1 MGKGRSLP
9 ARSSA
14 GWAAHPARRTC
25 RDRPLSSDALF
36 DAFVT
41 LWRGTSPVEWL
52 AAALGIAYVV
62 LLIGQH
68 RAGWIAGGVSTAVYL
83 YVFGVAGLYMQ
94 AVLQGYYVLVSVYG
108 WWAWRGGV
116 AGPTLSVSRAGWRV
130 QLLGVAAVVL
140 ASVASA
146 TWLARETHSSDPYL
160 DSLTTWGSV
169 FATWLAT
176 RKKLDN
182 WTWWFVVDSLIV
194 VLCWKQ
200 KLYAAMI
207 PYVLYLGLVVV
218 GWRSWSVDM
227 KIAGAAAADGA
238 KA

>member
-1 MGKGRSLP
+1 M
-9 ARSSA
+9 
-14 GWAAHPARRTC
+14 
-25 RDRPLSSDALF
+25 DALF

-83 YVFGVAGLYMQ
+83 YVFAVAGLYMQ
-94 AVLQGYYVLVSVYG
+94 TILQAYYVGVSVYG
-108 WWAWRGGV
+108 WWAWRDGE
-116 AGPTLSVSRAGWRV
+116 ASPSLAVSRATWRV
-130 QLLGVAAVVL
+130 QLCGLAAV
-140 ASVASA
+140 AVASAATA
-146 TWLARETHSSDPYL
+146 TWLARETHSTDPYL

-182 WTWWFVVDSLIV
+182 WTWWFVVDALIV

-227 KIAGAAAADGA
+227 KRADVDGA
-238 KA
+238 GGATA